1 MMIRRSSSFVVK
13 KKTLH
18 HSVVIQ
24 RSAVTAKKRIGRK
37 NESIVIV
44 IRLHLIVRPYMGLV
58 HDPVAQLLFVVK
70 QAQRVCL
77 TRGNHIWTGEILCL
91 LVGHVR
97 DLMMRVSLN
106 CVQSR
111 SIVRMN
117 RFVAAFLV

>member
-1 MMIRRSSSFVVK
+1 M
-13 KKTLH
+13 
-18 HSVVIQ
+18 IQ

-44 IRLHLIVRPYMGLV
+44 IRLRLIVRPYMGLV

-70 QAQRVCL
+70 QALRLCL
-77 TRGNHIWTGEILCL
+77 TRGNHIWTGEILRL